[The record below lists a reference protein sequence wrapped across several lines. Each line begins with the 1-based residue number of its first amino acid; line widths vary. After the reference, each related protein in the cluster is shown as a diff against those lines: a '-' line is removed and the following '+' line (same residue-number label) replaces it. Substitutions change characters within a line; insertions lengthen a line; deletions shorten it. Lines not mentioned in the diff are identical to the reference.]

1 MNQDNNVSASLS
13 VPVGSRVLTCSQ
25 VIEIRNCLQ
34 MLLGLEYTLE
44 QSRVVVDNVR
54 KIDKLLSDETR
65 SLEALR
71 RANSA
76 GAVLR

>member
-1 MNQDNNVSASLS
+1 MSQDSHVSASFS
-13 VPVGSRVLTCSQ
+13 APVRSRVLLPSQ

-54 KIDKLLSDETR
+54 KIDKLLSDETPL
-65 SLEALR
+65 LEALR
-71 RANSA
+71 CANSA
-76 GAVLR
+76 TADLR